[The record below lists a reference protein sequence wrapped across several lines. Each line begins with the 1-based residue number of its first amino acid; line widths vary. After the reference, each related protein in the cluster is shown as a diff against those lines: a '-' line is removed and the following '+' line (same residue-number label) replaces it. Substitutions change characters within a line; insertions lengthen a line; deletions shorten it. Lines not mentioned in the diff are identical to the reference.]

1 MTVLRRLHPERHALP
16 GERLHALVA
25 ALLPL
30 RRCITGDGLRQTLAR
45 LGAELGPAARLVQTE
60 VPSGRAA
67 LDWKIPREWR
77 VRRAF
82 IETSAGRRYA
92 DWDASP
98 LHLVQYS
105 RPARAWLPLDD
116 LRPMLHTLPEQP
128 ALVPYRTTYY
138 AERWGF
144 CLSHE
149 ALTALEAEAGEAGM
163 VLALVEAELF
173 AGALSFGEVV
183 LPGESPDEVLLSAH
197 ACHPALANDNCASL
211 AVAVSLAR
219 LLAER
224 PRRRL
229 TYRFLFAP
237 GTIGALAW
245 LAARPDVLP
254 RLRYGLVLANLG
266 DPGGL
271 TYKRTRQDT
280 FGEAVSGTDA
290 CVAAAL
296 GDRAAYRPFDPFGY
310 DERQFGSP
318 GFDLPVGRLTRT
330 PHGEYPEY
338 HTSADDLSLVC
349 PEALA
354 DSLGALL
361 RIVDAFEE
369 APLPPPRTPAIAA
382 HLRAAAP
389 PEAGAL
395 PHRRARY
402 VNAAP
407 FGEPML
413 SRRGLLRTR
422 GDAGDAADNAALLW
436 LLALSDGTRSL
447 EKVAETAGLAP
458 RVAERAAARLLR
470 AGLLR
475 VLPAPNAP

>member
-1 MTVLRRLHPERHALP
+1 MSALRRLQPDRDALP

-30 RRCITGDGLRQTLAR
+30 RRCITGDGLRQTLAH
-45 LGAELGPAARLVQTE
+45 LDEALGPSARLVQTE
-60 VPSGRAA
+60 IPSGRAV
-67 LDWKIPREWR
+67 LDWTVPPEWR
-77 VRRAF
+77 VQHACL
-82 IETSAGRRYA
+82 ETSAGRRYA
-92 DWDASP
+92 EWEASP

-105 RPARAWLPLDD
+105 RPARAWLPLDE
-116 LRPMLHTLPEQP
+116 LRPLLHTLPEQP
-128 ALVPYRTTYY
+128 TLVPYRTTYY

-149 ALTALEAEAGEAGM
+149 ALAALEAGAGEAGM
-163 VLALVEAELF
+163 VLARVDAELF
-173 AGALSFGEVV
+173 PGALSFGEVV

-211 AVAVSLAR
+211 AVAVTLAR
-219 LLAER
+219 QLAGR

-237 GTIGALAW
+237 GTIGAIAW
-245 LAARPDVLP
+245 LAARRDVLP

-266 DPGGL
+266 DPGRL
-271 TYKRTRQDT
+271 TYKRTRRGT
-280 FGEAVSGTDA
+280 FGDDGPGPGTDV
-290 CVAAAL
+290 CVADAL
-296 GDRAAYRPFDPFGY
+296 GASADYRPFDPFGY

-338 HTSADDLSLVC
+338 HTSGDDLNLVC
-349 PEALA
+349 PNALA

-361 RIVDAFEE
+361 RIMDAFEE
-369 APLPPPRTPAIAA
+369 APPPRRETPV
-382 HLRAAAP
+382 AP
-389 PEAGAL
+389 RYLAQARPARPDAV
-395 PHRRARY
+395 PQARARY

-422 GDAGDAADNAALLW
+422 GGAEDAADNAAVLW
-436 LLALSDGTRSL
+436 LLALSDGTRTLEESAEAASL
-447 EKVAETAGLAP
+447 STRA
-458 RVAERAAARLLR
+458 AERAAERLLH
-470 AGLLR
+470 AGLLH
-475 VLPAPNAP
+475 VLPS